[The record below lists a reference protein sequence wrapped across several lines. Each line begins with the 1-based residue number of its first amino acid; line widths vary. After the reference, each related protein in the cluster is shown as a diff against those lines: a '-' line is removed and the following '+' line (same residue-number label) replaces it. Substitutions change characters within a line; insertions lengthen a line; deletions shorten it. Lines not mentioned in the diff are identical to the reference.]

1 MVPQRLDGDGGA
13 RFARRARARSQGA
26 PLLGSGG
33 PSALRPGQPDESLLE
48 MNNLVEVESWEH
60 VVEMRL

>member
-1 MVPQRLDGDGGA
+1 M
-13 RFARRARARSQGA
+13 
-26 PLLGSGG
+26 
-33 PSALRPGQPDESLLE
+33 RPGQPDESLLE